1 MTSEVT
7 NGQGVDQAVGA
18 TTDEGRSDNNYGER
32 RARRDATRHGTA
44 DADGKRRKKWGSG
57 NGRATGNDA
66 RNGWRITD
74 GAGRTVE
81 ERKRSVEEAREEQRQ
96 RDRVDEET
104 ETGGDGTNDGQQ
116 GSKRKRG
123 KSAPSRDGRRGSGT
137 GA

>member
-66 RNGWRITD
+66 
-74 GAGRTVE
+74 ASRTVE

-96 RDRVDEET
+96 RDRADEET
-104 ETGGDGTNDGQQ
+104 ETGDDGTNDGQQ
-116 GSKRKRG
+116 GRKRKRG